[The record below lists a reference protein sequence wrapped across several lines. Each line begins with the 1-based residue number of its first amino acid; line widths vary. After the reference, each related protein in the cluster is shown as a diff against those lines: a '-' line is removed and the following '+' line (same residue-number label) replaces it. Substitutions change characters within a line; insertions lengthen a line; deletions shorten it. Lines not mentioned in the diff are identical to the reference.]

1 MVSKEYLEGWDEVS
15 ALLRSGWTSNG
26 VFNPLTIQTEKN
38 TNSIIEQLKNL
49 GGCPHRGD
57 AMMFACMECCT
68 KHLGSALVLGQEME
82 NGYPEH
88 KVLVMGHLDQAS
100 AEIEAVYP
108 EAAQQIRELRRTCYW
123 EDRSPTLAEVCEI
136 MSPVDP
142 NFVIEGFEDMEEMEF
157 EESEDDSEEIEYPA
171 TYQQEELIFE

>member
-15 ALLRSGWTSNG
+15 ALIKSGWKSNG
-26 VFNPLTIQTEKN
+26 VFNPLTIQTHKN
-38 TNSIIEQLKNL
+38 PDSVIEQLKNMSN
-49 GGCPHRGD
+49 CTHRGD
-57 AMMFACMECCT
+57 AMMYACMECCT

-108 EAAQQIRELRRTCYW
+108 EAAQQLRELRRTCYW
-123 EDRSPTLAEVCEI
+123 EDRSPTFGEVCAI
-136 MSPVDP
+136 MSPIDP
-142 NFVIEGFEDMEEMEF
+142 NFAGGEYVEEEYEEY
-157 EESEDDSEEIEYPA
+157 EESEDDSEEIEYPV
-171 TYQQEELIFE
+171 TREKGVLIFG